1 MMRTDELAVDQG
13 TVPRSTL
20 LWTEE
25 PSPGPP
31 WSTRWSDDIGI
42 REQHKVETWNSRK
55 KYR

>member
-1 MMRTDELAVDQG
+1 MDRAMMRTDELAVDQG
-13 TVPRSTL
+13 TVPQSTL

-42 REQHKVETWNSRK
+42 
-55 KYR
+55 